1 MALEEALCYGWIDGR
16 AGRRDAETWTVR
28 FTPRRPRS
36 TWSKRNLRIVE
47 RLIAEGRMAPAGL
60 AEVERARADGRWE
73 TAYGGQ
79 AEMEVP
85 DDLATALLGSPE
97 AAEMFGRLNSQN
109 RFAVLLRVHQ
119 AKRPETRQRRIRA
132 FVDMLGRGETI
143 YPQRPR

>member
-1 MALEEALCYGWIDGR
+1 
-16 AGRRDAETWTVR
+16 
-28 FTPRRPRS
+28 
-36 TWSKRNLRIVE
+36 
-47 RLIAEGRMAPAGL
+47 
-60 AEVERARADGRWE
+60 
-73 TAYGGQ
+73 
-79 AEMEVP
+79 MEVP